1 MNIIILAS
9 GRGSR
14 LNKETKY
21 KPKCLIKILGTKT
34 LLDFISYNFL
44 KNRNNIIVTGYKS
57 RMIKNSLNNKNINFV
72 QNKNYLHTN
81 MVESLM
87 LTKNKLEKSDLII
100 IYGDIFFDN
109 KIIEKISKIKG
120 NVLPINSN
128 WVKSWKQRYKTIK
141 KIKNDAEDLEVSNGK
156 IKSIG
161 DKIKKKL
168 PKFQYMGILKLSY
181 NSFNKLYK
189 FYKILN
195 NKKISLTEFINE
207 SIKSKKVQYKYIALN
222 NYWYEVDN
230 EKDLKYLRKSIK
242 NLL

>member
-87 LTKNKLEKSDLII
+87 LTKNKLKKSDLII
-100 IYGDIFFDN
+100 IYGDIFLIT
-109 KIIEKISKIKG
+109 K
-120 NVLPINSN
+120 
-128 WVKSWKQRYKTIK
+128 
-141 KIKNDAEDLEVSNGK
+141 
-156 IKSIG
+156 
-161 DKIKKKL
+161 
-168 PKFQYMGILKLSY
+168 
-181 NSFNKLYK
+181 
-189 FYKILN
+189 
-195 NKKISLTEFINE
+195 
-207 SIKSKKVQYKYIALN
+207 
-222 NYWYEVDN
+222 
-230 EKDLKYLRKSIK
+230 
-242 NLL
+242 

>member
-1 MNIIILAS
+1 
-9 GRGSR
+9 
-14 LNKETKY
+14 
-21 KPKCLIKILGTKT
+21 
-34 LLDFISYNFL
+34 
-44 KNRNNIIVTGYKS
+44 
-57 RMIKNSLNNKNINFV
+57 MIKNSLNNKNINFV

-87 LTKNKLEKSDLII
+87 LTKNKLKKSDLII

-161 DKIKKKL
+161 DKIKKNYQN
-168 PKFQYMGILKLSY
+168 FS
-181 NSFNKLYK
+181 
-189 FYKILN
+189 
-195 NKKISLTEFINE
+195 TWEF
-207 SIKSKKVQYKYIALN
+207 
-222 NYWYEVDN
+222 
-230 EKDLKYLRKSIK
+230 
-242 NLL
+242 

>member
-1 MNIIILAS
+1 
-9 GRGSR
+9 
-14 LNKETKY
+14 
-21 KPKCLIKILGTKT
+21 
-34 LLDFISYNFL
+34 
-44 KNRNNIIVTGYKS
+44 
-57 RMIKNSLNNKNINFV
+57 MIKNSLNNKNINFV

-87 LTKNKLEKSDLII
+87 LTKNKLKKSDLII